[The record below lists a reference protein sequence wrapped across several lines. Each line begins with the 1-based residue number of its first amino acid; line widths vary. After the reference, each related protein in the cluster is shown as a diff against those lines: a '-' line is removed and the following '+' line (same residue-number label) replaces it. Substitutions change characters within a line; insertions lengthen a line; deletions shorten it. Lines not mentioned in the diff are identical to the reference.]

1 MLEQLFLIQV
11 TIVAVN
17 IQNIFDIFGDSLLYG
32 DEGIVPTLTA
42 KVVFLK
48 KTSMISRKVSGE
60 L

>member
-1 MLEQLFLIQV
+1 LV
-11 TIVAVN
+11 DDTR
-17 IQNIFDIFGDSLLYG
+17 
-32 DEGIVPTLTA
+32 VPTLTA